1 MFTGIIQK
9 QGKTIAIKKT
19 DKVWKFKIETENF
32 LKDVKKGDSIAVN
45 GVCTTVV
52 DLDKNC
58 FAFEAIE
65 ETIKKTNFKKLKK
78 GSPVN
83 LEKSIKWNEKIDGH
97 FVQGHVDETGRT
109 LNIKNDKKRTR
120 VTISLSKEMKP
131 FVAYKGSISINGIS
145 LTISEVEDKN
155 FSVDII
161 PHTFKNTNLS
171 RLKKNDI
178 VNLEADMI
186 ARYLHKITTTK

>member
-9 QGKTIAIKKT
+9 QGKITAIKHGNKALRFE
-19 DKVWKFKIETENF
+19 VEIENF

-45 GVCTTVV
+45 GVCTTVIE
-52 DLDKNC
+52 LSKNR
-58 FAFEAIE
+58 FSFEAIE
-65 ETIKKTNFKKLKK
+65 ETIKKTNLKKLKK
-78 GSPVN
+78 GSLVN

-97 FVQGHVDETGRT
+97 FVQGHVDETGKI

-120 VTISLSKEMKP
+120 MTISLSQEMKP

-145 LTISEVEDKN
+145 LTISNVETKN

-161 PHTFKNTNLS
+161 PHTLKNTNLS
-171 RLKKNDI
+171 QLKKNDI

-186 ARYLHKITTTK
+186 ARYLHKIITTK